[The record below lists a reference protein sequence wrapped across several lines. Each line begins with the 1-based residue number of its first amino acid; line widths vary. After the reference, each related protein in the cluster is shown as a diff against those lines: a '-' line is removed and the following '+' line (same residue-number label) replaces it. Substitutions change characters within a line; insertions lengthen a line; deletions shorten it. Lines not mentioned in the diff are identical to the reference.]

1 MSGRVST
8 VLVSLRERHR
18 WVGIVVLTLII
29 GAPALVAV
37 LSNVAGHW
45 YPTGD
50 VSHTELM
57 LRSIPRHPP
66 LVGVAARVG
75 SIFDQGSTP
84 GPSMAYL
91 LFPVYFVLGRTSEA
105 VLVSTL
111 VVHLSAIFAT
121 LWLVRRWSSE
131 RTMLVFGV
139 VFAVMVR
146 ALAPRFFLEPWNVWI
161 PFFAYA
167 LFLVLAWG
175 VFMGHRRAIPIV
187 FAVGYHLVQTHIS
200 YVPMVAATLV
210 AVSIRSIVIWR
221 RESGFGRLVGWVSG
235 ITVLM
240 WAPPV
245 IEQFQDGTGN
255 LRRLLEHFTS
265 PESATVGVWAAVK
278 AMAGEFNLWGPFVT
292 GPGKAPYDTP
302 NPFGLVL
309 FVMVVGVG
317 ALVVRRDRA
326 LRTLYA
332 VVAGNVAVGLLATS
346 RIFGEFYDYVIR
358 WMWIQAAVLVA
369 VSVAAIVARV
379 SADRVAVGAIVCVL
393 GLSVAGS
400 VSSVGADPPYR
411 ADSRVV
417 GGLAAT
423 LSEVLDD
430 DANLLLRWHDPA
442 SLGGTSFGLV
452 LELEKR
458 GVDVHV
464 EPWAGAAARRHRT
477 MVESDADVVLW
488 LVTGQ
493 ENIERFA
500 TRADAT
506 LLAETDPRLG
516 DEIDESNRLR
526 ADIERMMNDVDHAD
540 WIDRLDSQYGHMQV
554 LLFTPV
560 SDELF
565 TAVARYSELRV
576 PVAVFAVPPGAPYFP

>member
-1 MSGRVST
+1 MSRRGST
-8 VLVSLRERHR
+8 ILVSLRERHR
-18 WVGIVVLTLII
+18 WVGIVVLTAIV

-57 LRSIPRHPP
+57 LRSIPGHPP

-91 LFPVYFVLGRTSEA
+91 LFPVYFLLGRTSEA

-111 VVHLSAIFAT
+111 VVHLTAIFGT
-121 LWLVRRWSSE
+121 LWLVRRWSNE

-139 VFAVMVR
+139 VFAVVVR

-167 LFLVLAWG
+167 VFLVLTWG
-175 VFMGHRRAIPIV
+175 VFIGHRRAVPFV

-200 YVPMVAATLV
+200 YVPMVVATLL
-210 AVSIRSIVIWR
+210 AVSIRSLMIWR
-221 RESGFGRLVGWVSG
+221 RDAAFRRLVGWVAG
-235 ITVLM
+235 ISAVM

-245 IEQFQDGTGN
+245 VEQFQDGTGN
-255 LRRLLEHFTS
+255 LRRLVEHFTS
-265 PESATVGVWAAVK
+265 PESATVGVGAAIK

-292 GPGKAPYDTP
+292 GPGKAPYDAP
-302 NPFGLVL
+302 NPIGLIL
-309 FVMVVGVG
+309 FVLIVG
-317 ALVVRRDRA
+317 AGALAVRGDRI
-326 LRTLYA
+326 LRTLYV
-332 VVAGNVAVGLLATS
+332 VVAGNVAVGLVATS

-369 VSVAAIVARV
+369 VSVAAMAKKS
-379 SADRVAVGAIVCVL
+379 SADRLATSAIFCVL
-393 GLSVAGS
+393 AVAVAGS
-400 VSSVGADPPYR
+400 VSAVGAAPPYR

-423 LSEVLDD
+423 LPEVLDD

-458 GVDVHV
+458 GVEVHV

-477 MVESDADVVLW
+477 MLESDADVVLW

-500 TRADAT
+500 TRTDAT

-516 DEIDESNRLR
+516 DEIDESDRLR
-526 ADIERMMNDVDHAD
+526 AEIETMMNEADHAD

-554 LLFTPV
+554 LLFTPI

>member
-1 MSGRVST
+1 MNGRVAT
-8 VLVSLRERHR
+8 ILTSLRERHR
-18 WVGIVVLTLII
+18 WVGIVIVTLIV

-37 LSNVAGHW
+37 LSNMAGHW

-91 LFPVYFVLGRTSEA
+91 LFPIYFLLGRTSQA
-105 VLVSTL
+105 VLVSTF
-111 VVHLSAIFAT
+111 VVHVSSIFAT

-139 VFAVMVR
+139 VFAVVVR

-167 LFLVLAWG
+167 LFLVLTWG
-175 VFMGHRRAIPIV
+175 VFIGHRRAVPVV

-200 YVPMVAATLV
+200 YVPMVVATLL
-210 AVSIRSIVIWR
+210 AVSIRSLVIWR
-221 RESGFGRLVGWVSG
+221 REPGFRRLVGWVMG
-235 ITVLM
+235 ITAVM

-255 LRRLLEHFTS
+255 LRRLFEHFTS
-265 PESATVGVWAAVK
+265 PESATVGLWAAVK

-292 GPGKAPYDTP
+292 GPGKAPYDAP
-302 NPFGLVL
+302 NPVGLVL
-309 FVMVVGVG
+309 FVAVVGVG
-317 ALVVRRDRA
+317 ALAVRRDRV
-326 LRTLYA
+326 LRVLYA

-369 VSVAAIVARV
+369 VSVAAMVARV
-379 SADRVAVGAIVCVL
+379 SADRVALAAVVSTFAVA
-393 GLSVAGS
+393 VAGS
-400 VSSVGADPPYR
+400 VSAAGAAPPYR

-417 GGLAAT
+417 EGLAAT

-452 LELEKR
+452 LALEKR
-458 GVDVHV
+458 GIDVHV

-477 MVESDADVVLW
+477 MLEADADTVLW

-506 LLAETDPRLG
+506 LLAETDPRRG
-516 DEIDESNRLR
+516 SEVDESDRLR
-526 ADIERMMNDVDHAD
+526 ADIETMMIDADHAD